1 MTRRTVTVAAD
12 EFGDAVVRLSL
23 GEPTYGECNGRLRG
37 SQSIGTGVFARALW
51 VGRKYVVLLTYSQ
64 WATRDGSVTG
74 DGYSLCS
81 PADARMIRR
90 VFGDEAAEDALDTMR
105 ITAVDV
111 NGEIARRVQ
120 P

>member
-1 MTRRTVTVAAD
+1 MGRRTVTVAAD
-12 EFGDAVVRLSL
+12 AFGDAVVRLSL
-23 GEPTYGECNGRLRG
+23 GEPTYGERAGRLRE
-37 SQSIGTGVFARALW
+37 SDSIGTGVFARALW

-74 DGYSLCS
+74 DSYSLCS

-90 VFGDEAAEDALDTMR
+90 VFGADAAERALDTMR
-105 ITAVDV
+105 VRTVDV
-111 NGEIARRVQ
+111 HGEVQ